1 MHENRETSRLPRVIL
16 NRDRAAKAKC
26 RTAAMYGLEG
36 SDCTVVPVNR
46 LNKGERSSAE
56 VGEERVQTKENI
68 ARSRT
73 RSTQSGA
80 RVSQGLRGV
89 RQGRALPPVSEV
101 GAVCVSAHVRICAG
115 GAG

>member
-1 MHENRETSRLPRVIL
+1 MHENRETSSLPRVIL
-16 NRDRAAKAKC
+16 DRDRAAKAKC

-56 VGEERVQTKENI
+56 VGEERLQTKENI

-73 RSTQSGA
+73 RPTQ
-80 RVSQGLRGV
+80 RGV
-89 RQGRALPPVSEV
+89 MRVPGIVRCAARPCFAASIRGRS
-101 GAVCVSAHVRICAG
+101 RMR
-115 GAG
+115 

>member
-1 MHENRETSRLPRVIL
+1 MHENRETSRPPRVPCD
-16 NRDRAAKAKC
+16 RDRAAKAER
-26 RTAAMYGLEG
+26 RTAAMHGLEG

-73 RSTQSGA
+73 RPTQ
-80 RVSQGLRGV
+80 RGV
-89 RQGRALPPVSEV
+89 VACPRD
-101 GAVCVSAHVRICAG
+101 GAVCGKAVLCRQHPR
-115 GAG
+115 